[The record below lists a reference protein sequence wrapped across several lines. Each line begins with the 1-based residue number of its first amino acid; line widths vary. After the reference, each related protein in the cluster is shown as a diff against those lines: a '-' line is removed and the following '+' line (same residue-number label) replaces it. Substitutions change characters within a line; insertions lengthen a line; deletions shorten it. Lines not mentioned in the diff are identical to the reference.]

1 MTNNINRVGIGT
13 NGVNNYSNPKPSG
26 DPKPEDKTEGQ
37 NTQPQ
42 GNNVNPEDVYK
53 YLAQTALTSGVKVTP
68 AKVYDIN
75 KYVTPEQAE
84 RIAGFINSFEDEV
97 ANGLLA
103 IDQEMNGIELPESVK
118 LEIAARMAESKV

>member
-13 NGVNNYSNPKPSG
+13 NGVNNYSNPKPSTES
-26 DPKPEDKTEGQ
+26 KPEDKTEGQ
-37 NTQPQ
+37 TPQAQNT
-42 GNNVNPEDVYK
+42 NVKPEDVYK
-53 YLAQTALTSGVKVTP
+53 YLAQSALANGVKVTP

-97 ANGLLA
+97 AKGLLA
-103 IDQEMNGIELPESVK
+103 IDGEMGDIDLPESVK
-118 LEIAARMAESKV
+118 LELAAKMAETQV